1 MPYER
6 IFGLEVA
13 DQETYTQY
21 RKEMVPLM
29 EAAGGTF
36 RYDFD
41 VARVL
46 RGEHDVQINRAFL
59 IRFPNQDAS
68 EKFFADPRYL
78 EIRRRLFEPSVASI
92 VLIAEYDTS
101 LVVPSGNESRPDA
114 R

>member
-13 DQETYTQY
+13 DQDTYSQY

-46 RGEHDVQINRAFL
+46 RGEKDARINRAFV
-59 IRFPNQDAS
+59 IRFPNQAAS
-68 EKFFADPRYL
+68 ERFFTDPRYL
-78 EIRRRLFEPSVASI
+78 EIRRRLFERSVSSI
-92 VLIAEYDTS
+92 VLIAEYETLAHS
-101 LVVPSGNESRPDA
+101 ERG
-114 R
+114 

>member
-13 DQETYTQY
+13 NQDMYARY
-21 RKEMVPLM
+21 RAEMVPLM

-46 RGEHDVQINRAFL
+46 RGEEDARINRAFL
-59 IRFPNQDAS
+59 IRFPNRAAS
-68 EKFFADPRYL
+68 EQFFADPRYL

-92 VLIAEYDTS
+92 VLIAEYET
-101 LVVPSGNESRPDA
+101 PRQRSGLT
-114 R
+114 

>member
-6 IFGLEVA
+6 IFGLDVV
-13 DQETYTQY
+13 DHDTYTQY

-46 RGEHDVQINRAFL
+46 RGENGAPINRAFV
-59 IRFPNQDAS
+59 IRFPNRDAS
-68 EKFFADPRYL
+68 ERFFADPSYL
-78 EIRRRLFEPSVASI
+78 EIRRRLFEPSVASV
-92 VLIAEYDTS
+92 VLIGEYE
-101 LVVPSGNESRPDA
+101 VSGSQSERG
-114 R
+114 